1 MVCMGLAGAVC
12 AREAA
17 PAPAGGAQ
25 SPQVVQTE
33 KGGLEWD
40 GGADLRV
47 RQELHDNVPQYNANG
62 AVSGDQSYLRIR
74 PRVWGTSR
82 TRISVSTC
90 ASPTSS
96 GSTFSQAK
104 AATLLPMR
112 SLWITFTSTSTISST
127 TGLI

>member
-1 MVCMGLAGAVC
+1 MKRVLGLMVCMGLAGAVC

-62 AVSGDQSYLRIR
+62 AVSGNQSYLRIR
-74 PRVWGTSR
+74 PRVWGQVKNEDFR
-82 TRISVSTC
+82 LYLRL
-90 ASPTSS
+90 ADEF

-104 AATLLPMR
+104 TATPSFRM
-112 SLWITFTSTSTISST
+112 SHC
-127 TGLI
+127 G

>member
-62 AVSGDQSYLRIR
+62 AVSGNQSYLRIR
-74 PRVWGTSR
+74 PRVWGQVKNEDFRLYLRLADEFREYFQPSESR
-82 TRISVSTC
+82 H
-90 ASPTSS
+90 
-96 GSTFSQAK
+96 SQFPDEVIVDN
-104 AATLLPMR
+104 LYLDLR
-112 SLWITFTSTSTISST
+112 SLQRP
-127 TGLI
+127 G